1 MLMNRTPPSSRSG
14 DRVRFFCGLKIG
26 IFALFV
32 LCAPPSYGDE
42 NALTT
47 SQESFQQLQKSLKES
62 QSKRAE
68 LQQTENDL
76 QTEITKLQTKLI
88 KATKAYDEGSD
99 KLNDIQKSLTDLR
112 GTAQRKSQELTQR
125 RQELGKTFFLLQRLA
140 LEPPALQML
149 APTPP
154 LDRLHVRLQLRALLP
169 QLKQKSDELAHMIA
183 DMTLLQK
190 TLKTREKEARAQNAI
205 MATQQKE
212 LDRLITQRSN
222 DQRQTHQANL
232 AEAQRLNLIAQKAST
247 LQDLIEKLEAEQKA
261 AAVTQSKI
269 ALANKNVIDR
279 LNHRAPP
286 SPSIDPKQPLP
297 VRGTIAVV
305 FGQKDATG
313 IVSKGIT
320 ITARQGMP
328 VRALMGGKVAFAGPF
343 RGYGRLLILEHEQG
357 FHSIMA
363 GMESLNVTLGQK
375 VAAGEPVGKMSD
387 AASPPPELYYEIRE
401 NGVSIDPLGKRA
413 FLITASP

>member
-1 MLMNRTPPSSRSG
+1 MNRTSPFSRSG
-14 DRVRFFCGLKIG
+14 ESVRFFYSFKIALL
-26 IFALFV
+26 ALFV
-32 LCAPPSYGDE
+32 LFAPPSYSEE
-42 NALTT
+42 NTLAT
-47 SQESFQQLQKSLKES
+47 SQENFQQLQKSLKEG
-62 QSKRAE
+62 QDKRAE

-76 QTEITKLQTKLI
+76 QTEITQLQKKLI
-88 KATKAYDEGSD
+88 SATKAYDESSD

-125 RQELGKTFFLLQRLA
+125 RRELGKTFFLLQRLA

-149 APTPP
+149 SPTPP

-169 QLKQKSDELAHMIA
+169 QLKQKSDEIAHMIA

-190 TLKTREKEARAQNAI
+190 TLKTREKDARTQNTL
-205 MATQQKE
+205 MANQQKD
-212 LDRLITQRSN
+212 LDHLISQRSI

-232 AEAQRLNLIAQKAST
+232 AEAQRLNLLAQKAST

-261 AAVTQSKI
+261 AVAADQSKI

-279 LNHRAPP
+279 LNHRTTP

-297 VRGTIAVV
+297 VRGAVEVV

-320 ITARQGMP
+320 ITARPGMP
-328 VRALMGGKVAFAGPF
+328 VRALVGGKVAFAGPF

-357 FHSIMA
+357 LHSIMA

-375 VAAGEPVGKMSD
+375 VAAGEPVGKMSET
-387 AASPPPELYYEIRE
+387 ASPPPELYYEIRE